1 MPCNIFFI
9 ILKELVMKVEVVK
22 VILVMAS
29 LLITPCLQ
37 AVVIDS
43 NQTIDSGD
51 YNQVDVINSAVLD
64 VTGGDIF
71 SLFSDNNTVV
81 NMYDGVMRSA
91 TLSDESTLNLRG
103 GTIIGVYPNQ
113 ATVNIYYFSLNE
125 VQVGQVQD
133 GNATV
138 TISGVWENGNTFLID
153 FKRVSPDIP
162 NINLIPVPEPTS
174 ILLLGSIVFLRL
186 RKSRHVSG

>member
-103 GTIIGVYPNQ
+103 GTIIGV
-113 ATVNIYYFSLNE
+113 
-125 VQVGQVQD
+125 
-133 GNATV
+133 
-138 TISGVWENGNTFLID
+138 FL
-153 FKRVSPDIP
+153 
-162 NINLIPVPEPTS
+162 TQ
-174 ILLLGSIVFLRL
+174 
-186 RKSRHVSG
+186 